1 MYYWIILALVILLD
15 QSSKWWVS
23 STFFM
28 GESRPVIDG
37 ILWLTY
43 VHNQGAAFS
52 ILPGKTAFFV
62 IASIIVITGVSIWV
76 LRSRPPI
83 RLAMILGLLSGGAAG
98 NLVDR
103 LRFSHVIDFLDLH
116 WWPVFNFADMS
127 IVVGSILLVWY
138 VFMLERSE
146 KLNG

>member
-23 STFFM
+23 STFLM

-127 IVVGSILLVWY
+127 IVVGSIFLVWY

>member
-23 STFFM
+23 STFLM

>member
-1 MYYWIILALVILLD
+1 MFDIGKMHPNLM
-15 QSSKWWVS
+15 SS
-23 STFFM
+23 
-28 GESRPVIDG
+28 PVIDG

-127 IVVGSILLVWY
+127 IVVGSIFLVWY

>member
-1 MYYWIILALVILLD
+1 MYYWIVLALVILLD
-15 QSSKWWVS
+15 QSSKWWIS
-23 STFFM
+23 STLAM
-28 GESRPVIDG
+28 GESRPLIDG

-52 ILPGKTAFFV
+52 IMPGKIAFFV

-76 LRSRPPI
+76 ARSRPPV

-98 NLVDR
+98 NLLDR
-103 LRFSHVIDFLDLH
+103 LRFSSVIDFLDLH
-116 WWPVFNFADMS
+116 WWPVFNFADIA

>member
-1 MYYWIILALVILLD
+1 LYYWIILTLVILLD

>member
-1 MYYWIILALVILLD
+1 LYYWIILALVILLD

-23 STFFM
+23 STFLM

>member
-1 MYYWIILALVILLD
+1 LYYWIILALVILLD

>member
-1 MYYWIILALVILLD
+1 LYYWIILALVILLD

-23 STFFM
+23 STFLM

-43 VHNQGAAFS
+43 V
-52 ILPGKTAFFV
+52 
-62 IASIIVITGVSIWV
+62 
-76 LRSRPPI
+76 
-83 RLAMILGLLSGGAAG
+83 
-98 NLVDR
+98 
-103 LRFSHVIDFLDLH
+103 
-116 WWPVFNFADMS
+116 
-127 IVVGSILLVWY
+127 VGSIFLVWY